1 MFCPKCSQQQPSEEV
16 RFCPRCGFSLAGV
29 AALVSGSDAQAIG
42 AGAAQSLEQSAKRAG
57 VRRGAK
63 FMFFSLVFAPV
74 FFGLCVMFDT
84 PVFLFIPLTLF
95 LAGLMW
101 MLYSAL
107 FGEEILSARSL
118 AARKGLR
125 AGGQTPALDAP
136 QFVPAPYFNP
146 RRVNTSEITSPPS
159 VTENTT
165 RLLGKD
171 DRD

>member
-16 RFCPRCGFSLAGV
+16 RFCPKCGFSLAGV
-29 AALVSGSDAQAIG
+29 AALVSANDAQAISTD
-42 AGAAQSLEQSAKRAG
+42 AARAAEQSAKRAD

-63 FMFFSLVFAPV
+63 FMFFSLVLTPV
-74 FFGLCVMFDT
+74 FLGLSVMFDT

-107 FGEEILSARSL
+107 FGEEILSVRSL
-118 AARKGLR
+118 AARNELR

-136 QFVPAPYFNP
+136 QFVPAPYFSP

-165 RLLGKD
+165 RLLDKD